1 MAQEERE
8 EMPTI
13 VPMIAYE
20 DAATAIDWLVRA
32 FGFRERKGERMKD
45 RDGRVTHAELRLG
58 ESRVFLATPTPDYQ
72 GPKHHR
78 RRARPPA
85 SGPPSRGSSTGCSS
99 TWTMSIDTSVAPKAR
114 VRPCFR
120 ISRTNR
126 TGGCTVPKI
135 WKGIAGCFSSRL
147 RDRVTPSSSD

>member
-45 RDGRVTHAELRLG
+45 RDGRITHAELRLG
-58 ESRVFLATPTPDYQ
+58 RGRVFLATPTPDYQ

-78 RRARPPA
+78 ETCAAARTWSAVPWVIDGLLVHVDDIERHFAKAKAAGATMLSDLEEAPYGRLFRAEDVEGHR
-85 SGPPSRGSSTGCSS
+85 
-99 TWTMSIDTSVAPKAR
+99 WMFLQAPR
-114 VRPCFR
+114 
-120 ISRTNR
+120 
-126 TGGCTVPKI
+126 
-135 WKGIAGCFSSRL
+135 
-147 RDRVTPSSSD
+147 